1 MSSKTKIKDLPQVPA
16 QDIDPLELVERLRL
30 FPNPAMLPKDEQ
42 DPQNQILLDPPCGV
56 ATDVKDSYESFRRDF
71 IADQMTENPEE
82 ESLSCIM
89 PDPKKTGMFLLSIV
103 QLAEQHQCEDPEKW
117 LTSSSTFYKNEIEDE
132 LRNLEDKYPDV
143 HIEPSDFDI
152 ICDFLVGN
160 SLIATSWTTLRI
172 TRVLADKIH
181 EAYGCLVRWFS
192 MSNA

>member
-16 QDIDPLELVERLRL
+16 QDIDPLELAERLGL
-30 FPNPAMLPKDEQ
+30 FPNLAMQPKDKQ
-42 DPQNQILLDPPCGV
+42 DSENPILCDAPCGGSKE
-56 ATDVKDSYESFRRDF
+56 VKDSYESFRRDF
-71 IADQMTENPEE
+71 IADQMTEKSE

-132 LRNLEDKYPDV
+132 LIYLEDKYPDV

-160 SLIATSWTTLRI
+160 RLIATSWTTLRI
-172 TRVLADKIH
+172 TRVLADRIH
-181 EAYGCLVRWFS
+181 KAYGCLVR
-192 MSNA
+192 